1 KFVSELGHPAGGLKK
16 KRRVRS
22 FFWKT
27 IPEEQVK
34 GRLNLWTQGQVK
46 QKYEIDAQTVEEL
59 FGQHDGQS
67 KTLATP
73 ARGGKTSSSFRETKQ
88 EVSILDAKRGMNI
101 AIFLKQFKR
110 SNETIVDEIC
120 HGNSEAFGVERLRE
134 MLKLLPESEE
144 VRDTHTHTHTHT
156 HSLMCVFFSDPSF
169 CTHEGEETEGT
180 PRRSLSALIGRFLH
194 VPADSG
200 AQVSAEL
207 LLSYSVLCCV
217 QLSLQVSE
225 IRIKPL

>member
-1 KFVSELGHPAGGLKK
+1 FLIVDMQLGHPAGGLKK

-144 VRDTHTHTHTHT
+144 VRHTHTHTD
-156 HSLMCVFFSDPSF
+156 VFFLSDPSF

-180 PRRSLSALIGRFLH
+180 PRRNIISFTLSPSSRINVLRGAPCCSPPGAAGR
-194 VPADSG
+194 
-200 AQVSAEL
+200 
-207 LLSYSVLCCV
+207 
-217 QLSLQVSE
+217 
-225 IRIKPL
+225 KPP